1 MVVPKRHDHI
11 VDDHPSRGSTFW
23 ASPLSSFRK
32 ASTVSS
38 TISSKPQKMHGK
50 FFFRLIESVTFE
62 LTSCIASSRCW
73 CVIADA
79 FKIRNSLH

>member
-1 MVVPKRHDHI
+1 
-11 VDDHPSRGSTFW
+11 
-23 ASPLSSFRK
+23 
-32 ASTVSS
+32 VSS